1 MMWIIKYCFSKVNF
15 LHTIACVCIG
25 IALAVRPLAFALV
38 FAGVAFAFDLLSA
51 YLRYKKN
58 GQRV

>member
-1 MMWIIKYCFSKVNF
+1 MWMIKYIFSKVNF
-15 LHTIACVCIG
+15 LHTVSCVCIG

-38 FAGVAFAFDLLSA
+38 FAGVSLALDLLSA

-58 GQRV
+58 GQRA